1 MSAALKL
8 IPFALVFSAAVAL
21 GAQSREPPQSPSES
35 SPQSP
40 PESPPQ
46 IPPSPGPAI
55 GLADSA
61 GLRATVFGTPPQD
74 LASLPAKVPLSE
86 INAEL
91 PWRLPVPQVLWFDAK
106 LRVWLSAQDKPAP
119 LAIVISGTGSDGNTK
134 TISVLRAAL
143 YGADRKSTR
152 LNSSHFQ
159 VSRMPSSA

>member
-1 MSAALKL
+1 MMSAALKL

-74 LASLPAKVPLSE
+74 LASL
-86 INAEL
+86 
-91 PWRLPVPQVLWFDAK
+91 
-106 LRVWLSAQDKPAP
+106 
-119 LAIVISGTGSDGNTK
+119 
-134 TISVLRAAL
+134 
-143 YGADRKSTR
+143 DRKS
-152 LNSSHFQ
+152 
-159 VSRMPSSA
+159 VV